1 MEESKGLSELC
12 TAKLVTQSNK
22 ILDASPKN
30 QLTNWVYMLRLI
42 MVSPYQIQW
51 KCFCDC

>member
-30 QLTNWVYMLRLI
+30 QLTNWVYVTFDNGQSLSDPVEMFL
-42 MVSPYQIQW
+42 
-51 KCFCDC
+51 